1 MNPLTIVKDLQTIFP
16 MMRAI
21 LTGRYKMPWGTF
33 CWVVGTFIYFVSPI
47 DIIPDLIPLLGLADD
62 GALIL
67 LVLTMVHTELVT
79 FRNSQL
85 NAAKHETIIE
95 AEIVDDGKKQD

>member
-1 MNPLTIVKDLQTIFP
+1 MNPLVIVKDLQTIFP

-21 LTGRYKMPWGTF
+21 LSGRYKMPWQTFFWVFGTF
-33 CWVVGTFIYFVSPI
+33 VYFVSPI

-67 LVLTMVHTELVT
+67 LVLTMVHTELT
-79 FRNSQL
+79 NFRNAQL
-85 NAAKHETIIE
+85 GKNETIIE
-95 AEIVDDGKKQD
+95 AEIVDDGKKKN